1 MLYIISAALCGSFI
15 IISMII
21 NSHLA
26 KKIGVF
32 QGTLVNYIVG
42 LLTTVILIIIVCN
55 FVNLSYSDYTTIPL
69 WALLGGLIGVI
80 VVASSN
86 IVIPKIP
93 TIYTTLLIFIG
104 QIFTGILIDYFR
116 AGFVS
121 KGKIIGGVLI
131 LVGIVYNS
139 NLDKK
144 ELVINEAQL

>member
-1 MLYIISAALCGSFI
+1 MLYIFLAALGGCFI
-15 IISMII
+15 ILSMII
-21 NSHLA
+21 NSHLS

-42 LLTTVILIIIVCN
+42 LVTTILLFVIVSN
-55 FVNLSYSDYTTIPL
+55 FINLSIGNFTKIPL
-69 WALLGGLIGVI
+69 WAFLGGIIGVA

-104 QIFTGILIDYFR
+104 QLFTGILIDYFR

-131 LVGIVYNS
+131 LVGLLYNS
-139 NLDKK
+139 NVDKK
-144 ELVINEAQL
+144 ELVI